1 MSDRESQG
9 DRGHRLRQPVGDE
22 DHVRGPTEAPVTLV
36 EYGDYQCPSCQA
48 AHQEVE
54 QLLGVHGDQVRFVFR
69 HFPLMSVHE
78 HALPAA
84 TAAEAAGRQGKFWEM
99 HSKLFESRGQLADA
113 DLRDYANDIG
123 LDLAQ
128 FNADRTDE
136 QIERA
141 IREQRLQ
148 GARSGVN
155 GTPTFFLNGER
166 HDAAWSYEA
175 LLLAIDE
182 ASGQ

>member
-1 MSDRESQG
+1 MSEAQ
-9 DRGHRLRQPVGDE
+9 RGHRLRQPVGDE

-36 EYGDYQCPSCQA
+36 EYGDYQCPTCQA

-54 QLLGVHGDQVRFVFR
+54 QLLGVHGGQVRFVFR
-69 HFPLMSVHE
+69 HFPLMSMHE
-78 HALPAA
+78 RALPAA
-84 TAAEAAGRQGKFWEM
+84 MAAEAAGRQGKFWEM
-99 HSKLFESRGQLADA
+99 HGKLFESRGQLADA

-123 LDLAQ
+123 LDLAR
-128 FNADRTDE
+128 FDADRTDE

-155 GTPTFFLNGER
+155 GTPTFFVNGDR
-166 HDAAWSYEA
+166 HDGRPSFEA
-175 LLLAIDE
+175 LAE
-182 ASGQ
+182 AVREAMG